1 MAPVTFIY
9 APIKFT
15 CLLEEVVEPGEGLYE
30 YVGTLVREL
39 VSSRRGQGHRS
50 VRSRTTLQSFRWW
63 GLGENT
69 IIR

>member
-39 VSSRRGQGHRS
+39 VSSRRASGSQER
-50 VRSRTTLQSFRWW
+50 
-63 GLGENT
+63 
-69 IIR
+69 